1 MTDASPLA
9 ERGTRFVAWLTA
21 ITMVLEIAAG
31 TLFNSMAL
39 SADGWHMGTH
49 ALALGVSA
57 FAYAYA
63 RQHADDPRFTFGTFK
78 VEVLGGYTSAL
89 FLLGVALFMVVESV
103 ARLRSPVPISF
114 DHAILVAIVGLVVNV
129 ICALILHHSHDHH
142 DHHHDHAHDH
152 HEHHDLNL
160 RAAYL
165 HVLADAATSVLAILA
180 LLGGKWLDWSWLDP
194 VMGIAGA
201 LLVAVW
207 AKGLIRDSSRI
218 LLDAEMNEAS
228 AKAVRQVLSGVR
240 VNKLQV
246 WRTGRQSFACWVQC
260 AEADVDEVQQR
271 LLGLPRLGQFAIN
284 PDVKLLDARSHF

>member
-129 ICALILHHSHDHH
+129 ICAVILHHSHDHH
-142 DHHHDHAHDH
+142 DHHHDHVHDH

-228 AKAVRQVLSGVR
+228 AKAVSQVLSGVS

-284 PDVKLLDARSHF
+284 PDVKLLDTQSHS